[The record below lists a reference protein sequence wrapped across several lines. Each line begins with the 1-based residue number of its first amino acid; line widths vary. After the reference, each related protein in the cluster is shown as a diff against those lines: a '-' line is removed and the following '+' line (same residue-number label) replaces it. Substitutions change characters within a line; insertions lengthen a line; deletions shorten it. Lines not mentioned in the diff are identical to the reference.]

1 MGCPSIWVVD
11 GAGSAGGGIPAGLA
25 DRGSVVVR
33 PQLLRHYLAGVLLV
47 LVESRKIPV
56 RDLVAPV
63 VPIPLDVTSPRCPVP
78 LNPFQVGDKGFAA
91 AAPARHCDVV
101 VPAVPIGDRQLGARS
116 VNPSGHVRRHQ
127 SSAPGCS
134 TEKVSTM
141 ISPCSLLRFRSTV
154 TAPTSRIRS
163 TIAAVGKPMRPSIA
177 STDGRLE
184 RDADLPA
191 RSRAAFSA
199 ATRAN

>member
-11 GAGSAGGGIPAGLA
+11 GAGSAGGGIPAGPA

-47 LVESRKIPV
+47 LVESRK
-56 RDLVAPV
+56 
-63 VPIPLDVTSPRCPVP
+63 
-78 LNPFQVGDKGFAA
+78 
-91 AAPARHCDVV
+91 VV
-101 VPAVPIGDRQLGARS
+101 VPAVPIGDRQLVARS
-116 VNPSGHVRRHQ
+116 MNPSGHVRRHQ
-127 SSAPGCS
+127 SSSPGGS

-199 ATRAN
+199 ATRANCSHDSTLLVKSMR